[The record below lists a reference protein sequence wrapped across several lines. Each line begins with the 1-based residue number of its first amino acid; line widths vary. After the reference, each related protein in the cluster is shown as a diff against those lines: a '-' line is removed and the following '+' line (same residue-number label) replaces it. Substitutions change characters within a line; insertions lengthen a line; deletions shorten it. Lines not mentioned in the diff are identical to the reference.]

1 MIPANILVYSEIDFL
16 SVTTRVAPLHP
27 VERQSKFEVS
37 TGSPPP
43 PTETGEPQGGGT
55 GKNVGVRRDKGL

>member
-16 SVTTRVAPLHP
+16 SVTTRVAPLHH

-43 PTETGEPQGGGT
+43 QQRLGNPREEEQE
-55 GKNVGVRRDKGL
+55 RM